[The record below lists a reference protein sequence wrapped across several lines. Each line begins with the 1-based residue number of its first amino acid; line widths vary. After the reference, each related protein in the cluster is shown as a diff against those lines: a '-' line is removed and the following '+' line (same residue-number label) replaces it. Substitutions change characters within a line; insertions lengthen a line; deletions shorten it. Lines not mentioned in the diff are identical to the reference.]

1 MAWIHRAAFFGAIA
15 EGDHAIELLAGELV
29 DRFRAVSGNI
39 DSEFAHDRDGLRP
52 NVTRTCAG
60 AGNFKTVAGLDAE
73 GALQPSGFEPNSR
86 CIDQDSFHVSLRS
99 MQRRNGHR
107 LSGKYFWNQ
116 SATFTRLI
124 STGTSTSGPITAA
137 KAAPEL
143 IPNTATA
150 TAIASSKLLLAA
162 VKDSVAVFA

>member
-1 MAWIHRAAFFGAIA
+1 MAQVMKYHIMDKVKSYGQSYKR
-15 EGDHAIELLAGELV
+15 EGQH
-29 DRFRAVSGNI
+29 
-39 DSEFAHDRDGLRP
+39 HLRIKKP
-52 NVTRTCAG
+52 
-60 AGNFKTVAGLDAE
+60 
-73 GALQPSGFEPNSR
+73 
-86 CIDQDSFHVSLRS
+86 FHV
-99 MQRRNGHR
+99 
-107 LSGKYFWNQ
+107 KYLPLKY

-162 VKDSVAVFA
+162 VNDNVAVLA